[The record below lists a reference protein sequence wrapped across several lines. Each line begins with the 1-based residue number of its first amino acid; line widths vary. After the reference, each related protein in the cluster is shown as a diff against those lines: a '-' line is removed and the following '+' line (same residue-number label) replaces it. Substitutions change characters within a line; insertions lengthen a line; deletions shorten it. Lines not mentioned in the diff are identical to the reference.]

1 MKPGYVLGFRG
12 PIYTSALRIDHYS
25 TLSPALMSYMRHNSI
40 SNRKAKEV
48 KDLEKRI
55 QRLAKEM
62 GGALLSGRWGTAWW
76 MNASYEANSLGWQV
90 EDRVGYAR
98 KVLVQPSTGRVIE
111 L

>member
-12 PIYTSALRIDHYS
+12 PIYTSALRTDHCP

-40 SNRKAKEV
+40 SACKAKES
-48 KDLEKRI
+48 KEAERRI
-55 QRLAKEM
+55 LNIAKELSC
-62 GGALLSGRWGTAWW
+62 LLICRRWGSGDWVFTSDQAFR
-76 MNASYEANSLGWQV
+76 LGWQV
-90 EDRVGYAR
+90 EDRPGYIR